1 MQSLTIVNK
10 AKAIKRSEEEKI
22 ALIIK
27 WETSQQTINAFCKEQ
42 GIAHSLF
49 YYWLKKYR
57 NKPSS
62 ATAVNDFI
70 DLKVLP
76 EQHHFNQEHLPFAEL
91 VLAGGCRITL
101 FKEVAASYIQSILS
115 TGGYAGI
122 K

>member
-1 MQSLTIVNK
+1 MQSSNIANK
-10 AKAIKRSEEEKI
+10 VKPIKRSDEEKI

-27 WETSQQTINAFCKEQ
+27 WEKSEQTITAFCKEH
-42 GIAHSLF
+42 GIVHSLF

-57 NKPSS
+57 NTPLST
-62 ATAVNDFI
+62 TAVNDFM

-76 EQHHFNQEHLPFAEL
+76 EQYHTKQEHLPFAEL
-91 VLAGGCRITL
+91 VLAGGIRITL

-115 TGGYAGI
+115 TKGYACI